1 MSPRW
6 SRWYPAILAAIAVA
20 LWLPRLRG
28 PLDMRYDSG
37 VYYILGTSLAEGRGY
52 RLLNEPGAIEAI
64 QYPPLLPAFAAA
76 HQVLLGT
83 SDVAV
88 AGHALRLTMLLLSVG
103 YVLAVFAMSR
113 RILSP
118 GYAFLAALFTALHP
132 QTVFMSDMFS
142 AEIPFAFATVLFF
155 VVLLG
160 GTERW
165 RNPIAGL
172 LAVVAYAFRAAG
184 LALLVAWVAESVL
197 RRRGREALLRGA
209 VALVAVAAWT
219 GYTASV
225 KSSAEYRSPAYPYQR
240 ADYQYYNVAYA
251 ENMSYIDPF
260 RPELGRAS
268 KSDLALRMVGNVKS
282 LPWTIGEAVSI
293 HYGWWVAEVRKA
305 NMFLPG
311 LHAPE
316 WLADI
321 AMVGLSAAVAVG
333 IVLLA
338 LNGQW
343 LMGLYLAGSV
353 FLMCVTPW
361 PGQFTR
367 YMTPLTPFL
376 VLALLYA
383 LHPLTARTSSATRWR
398 RRTRA
403 VVAAVIGLILVQQ
416 CYTMVK
422 LFSKHHQ
429 VAVYRDAAGR
439 SHEQRL
445 FFYFDSWTQHE
456 KAIEWLAQHARP
468 GEMVGTSTP
477 HWIYLMTSLPSVM
490 PPFEIDA
497 GRAQRLMDAV
507 PLSYLV
513 VDSLEFVDVGRR
525 YTMPVIEATPDRWEM
540 VYRGAGGA
548 PRIYRR
554 MPMDSSPPGKN
565 TSPTLGSK

>member
-1 MSPRW
+1 MSSRW
-6 SRWYPAILAAIAVA
+6 IRWYPAILAAVTVA

-37 VYYILGTSLAEGRGY
+37 VYYILGTSLAQGHGY

-64 QYPPLLPAFAAA
+64 QYPPLLPAVAAA

-103 YVLAVFAMSR
+103 YVLAVFAMGR
-113 RILSP
+113 RVLSP
-118 GYAFLAALFTALHP
+118 GFAFLAALFTIMQP
-132 QTVFMSDMFS
+132 QTLFMSDMFS
-142 AEIPFAFATVLFF
+142 AEIPYALVTVLFF

-160 GTERW
+160 GSGRW
-165 RNPIAGL
+165 RSPVAGL
-172 LAVVAYAFRAAG
+172 LAVAAYAFRAAG
-184 LALLVAWVAESVL
+184 LALLVAWVAEGIL
-197 RRRGREALLRGA
+197 RRRWRETVLRGA
-209 VALVAVAAWT
+209 VAMVAVGAWT

-225 KSSAEYRSPAYPYQR
+225 KSSPEYSSPAYPYQR

-268 KSDLALRMVGNVKS
+268 KSALALRMVGNVKS
-282 LPWTIGEAVSI
+282 LPWSIGEAASI

-321 AMVGLSAAVAVG
+321 AVLGLSAAVVVG
-333 IVLLA
+333 IVLLT
-338 LNGQW
+338 LSGQW

-353 FLMCVTPW
+353 FLMCATPW

-376 VLALLYA
+376 VLGLLYA
-383 LHPLTARTSSATRWR
+383 LGALVERTPSVTRWR
-398 RRTRA
+398 PRARA
-403 VVAAVIGLILVQQ
+403 VLVAVVGLILVQQ

-422 LFSKHHQ
+422 IFTKHHQ

-445 FFYFDSWTQHE
+445 FFYFDSWTEQE
-456 KAIEWLAQHARP
+456 KAVEWLARHARS

-477 HWIYLMTSLPSVM
+477 HWIYLMTGLPSVM
-490 PPFEIDA
+490 PPFEIDPSN
-497 GRAQRLMDAV
+497 AQRLMDAV

-540 VYRGAGGA
+540 VYRGAEGA

-554 MPMDSSPPGKN
+554 TTASSPPGKN